1 MGCLRIMS
9 QRRAVNLVLT
19 SCAFALW
26 MAATPYPA
34 ARAEDTGPN
43 PAADPAK
50 DPWGQIVPREAPADG
65 AANNPPA
72 TATAHEQTAT
82 SDAEPDWSELGK
94 LPDLDKPGKTLR
106 AAASRAPKSEGSSWS
121 RNDQGNGTSAV
132 MVKTDVSPLWNA
144 RAGINMSVI
153 RDAEPSSVGE
163 GLFEQLSADRG
174 PKNSSGDAWASA
186 TAPGVPYLWDK
197 TGLDVS
203 MDSRTERSKLGT
215 TLSKSLPLWR
225 DQFALTLEN
234 GYRLTQQTPLLLA
247 NTPTTGRSLEVERS
261 AKLSVNQTGTSV
273 FAGQTLSSSD
283 DRWLG
288 KVGAEQK
295 LIGGISITGTLSEA
309 ANGTTNKSVT
319 AGFKKSW

>member
-1 MGCLRIMS
+1 
-9 QRRAVNLVLT
+9 
-19 SCAFALW
+19 
-26 MAATPYPA
+26 
-34 ARAEDTGPN
+34 
-43 PAADPAK
+43 
-50 DPWGQIVPREAPADG
+50 
-65 AANNPPA
+65 
-72 TATAHEQTAT
+72 
-82 SDAEPDWSELGK
+82 
-94 LPDLDKPGKTLR
+94 
-106 AAASRAPKSEGSSWS
+106 
-121 RNDQGNGTSAV
+121 
-132 MVKTDVSPLWNA
+132 
-144 RAGINMSVI
+144 
-153 RDAEPSSVGE
+153 
-163 GLFEQLSADRG
+163 LFEQLSADRG

-283 DRWLG
+283 DRWLS

-295 LIGGISITGTLSEA
+295 LIGGVSITGTLSET